1 MKDIRKITGNDG
13 ENRACTFLEN
23 NGYKI
28 VARNF
33 RKCQGEIDIIAVK
46 NDVLVFVEVKTLPNG
61 TSELL
66 SHVLDKRKQKRI
78 IKTSKCFLSIYRQ
91 YSNNYIRFDV
101 IVMDMPGLPDIYHI
115 ENAFSEFL

>member
-1 MKDIRKITGNDG
+1 MKDTRKITGNDG

-78 IKTSKCFLSIYRQ
+78 IKTPKKHFLYDICLEIRAYPLQ
-91 YSNNYIRFDV
+91 LHQNEYSCYYIVDK
-101 IVMDMPGLPDIYHI
+101 LK
-115 ENAFSEFL
+115 ENI